1 MTRAEG
7 ESREPSG
14 NVDMQSKWA
23 RHRDQANSA
32 SRSASEDEDD
42 ELEKAYQQKVNTKKA
57 DDDIFGL
64 DKILS

>member
-1 MTRAEG
+1 MTTGAEA
-7 ESREPSG
+7 ERSG
-14 NVDMQSKWA
+14 GADIQSKWA

-32 SRSASEDEDD
+32 SRSASEDEDE
-42 ELEKAYQQKVNTKKA
+42 ELEKAYKQKVAAKKA